1 MNEFLKKLDLEYNFF
16 EETVLI
22 FEELGII
29 SSVLE
34 WEVNLFKQN
43 ILSEYEEKIKEKKIH
58 EFLNLVEEFEIVWN
72 S

>member
-1 MNEFLKKLDLEYNFF
+1 LAFLEEAFIFTKYMNEFLKKLDLEYNFF

-34 WEVNLFKQN
+34 WEVNLFK
-43 ILSEYEEKIKEKKIH
+43 
-58 EFLNLVEEFEIVWN
+58 
-72 S
+72 

>member
-34 WEVNLFKQN
+34 WEVNLFK
-43 ILSEYEEKIKEKKIH
+43 
-58 EFLNLVEEFEIVWN
+58 
-72 S
+72 